1 MAKFR
6 PSNIL
11 GDPFALAT
19 LSISIL
25 AWLIAF
31 IASIIGDIQT
41 SYPNY
46 SWWAN
51 CYMFCVIVGLTVVF
65 GTDTCNVYGV
75 AIVGYLGCGLVLT
88 SLSANNLVY
97 LEQGAMQAAGAGFI
111 LLSMVIVSWIPCIAV
126 DSFANPFLDHLDLLL
141 RLNSSGL
148 APRIH

>member
-1 MAKFR
+1 MANFR

-31 IASIIGDIQT
+31 ISSIIADLQT
-41 SYPNY
+41 DYPNY

-51 CYMFCVIVGLTVVF
+51 CYMFCLIVGITVAF

-75 AIVGYLGCGLVLT
+75 AVCIQSRTSREIMGMILTDSLDCGLSCLRPG
-88 SLSANNLVY
+88 L
-97 LEQGAMQAAGAGFI
+97 
-111 LLSMVIVSWIPCIAV
+111 
-126 DSFANPFLDHLDLLL
+126 DFAQRQQHRL
-141 RLNSSGL
+141 R
-148 APRIH
+148 

>member
-31 IASIIGDIQT
+31 ISSIIADIQT
-41 SYPNY
+41 KYPNY

-51 CYMFCVIVGLTVVF
+51 CYMFCVIVGLIVAF
-65 GTDTCNVYGV
+65 GTDTVNVYGV
-75 AIVGYLGCGLVLT
+75 AVCFQAYVSRTGLML
-88 SLSANNLVY
+88 
-97 LEQGAMQAAGAGFI
+97 
-111 LLSMVIVSWIPCIAV
+111 
-126 DSFANPFLDHLDLLL
+126 
-141 RLNSSGL
+141 
-148 APRIH
+148 